1 MENSLNDKPGLTAA
15 LLKEIYK
22 TIRVKTPATQ
32 YRLERV
38 ENGEGGYLNVA
49 IPVYP
54 LKVKKKKRASDVIAE
69 CP

>member
-1 MENSLNDKPGLTAA
+1 MKNSLNHKPVLTAA

-22 TIRVKTPATQ
+22 TIRVITPATQ
-32 YRLERV
+32 YRIERV

-49 IPVYP
+49 IPVYS
-54 LKVKKKKRASDVIAE
+54 LKVKKKRAPSVIAE